1 MAVPSTQNLTITRG
15 DTEVVVITMKDVAGI
30 PINITGRTYSAQV
43 RTTRDAGSVAASF
56 TCVITN
62 VVSGGEV
69 TCTMSAVSSAALPA
83 GKYYWD
89 FQENNAGVISTIL
102 AGSVTVLADVTR

>member
-15 DTEVVVITMKDVAGI
+15 DTEVVVVTMKDSASVAV
-30 PINITGRTYSAQV
+30 NITGRTYLAQV
-43 RTTRDAGSVAASF
+43 RATKDAGSVAASF
-56 TCVITN
+56 TCAITSA
-62 VVSGGEV
+62 VGGEV

-89 FQENNAGVISTIL
+89 FEETNAGVVSTIL
-102 AGSVTVLADVTR
+102 SGTVTVLADVTR